1 MSRLVRYPIKVPD
14 NVKYTLQDNI
24 ISFTGP
30 MGVESYQVPD
40 ICSLEIINNNIKVI
54 MKEKNNMMSGTIRQL
69 IQNACTGVSEGFSVK
84 LTLKGVGY
92 KVNIE
97 KDNIIKLDL
106 GYSHSILYQ
115 VPDNIKI
122 SLEKNNIII
131 LKCSNKQLLG
141 QIAEKIRSKRVPE
154 PYKGAGIHIEGKIF
168 VVKQR
173 KK

>member
-1 MSRLVRYPIKVPD
+1 MSRLVRYPIKVPN
-14 NVKYTLQDNI
+14 NVKYTFQDNV

-30 MGVESYQVPD
+30 MGTESYKVPD
-40 ICSLEIINNNIKVI
+40 ICSLEIKDNNIKVV
-54 MKEKNNMMSGTIRQL
+54 MKDQNNMMSGTIRQL

-92 KVNIE
+92 KANIE

-106 GYSHSILYQ
+106 GYSHSIMYQ
-115 VPDNIKI
+115 VPKNIQI

-141 QIAEKIRSKRVPE
+141 QIAEKIRAKRAPE
-154 PYKGAGIHIEGKIF
+154 PYKGAGIHIEGKVFIM
-168 VVKQR
+168 KQR